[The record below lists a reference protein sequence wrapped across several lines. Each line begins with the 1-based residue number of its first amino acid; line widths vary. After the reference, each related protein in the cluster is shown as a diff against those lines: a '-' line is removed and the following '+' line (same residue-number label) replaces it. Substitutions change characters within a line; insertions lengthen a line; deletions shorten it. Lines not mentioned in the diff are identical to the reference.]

1 MSRQYRDDHPALD
14 THLSVLEGAAMDAFD
29 AGWDAYPPGARCIV
43 RSQRYGHPPVE
54 REALIVSTTVHLH
67 MSVNGRPWASIN
79 VRTKNL
85 KTGKYRVFYPS
96 VEFAGKPSIRVIGG
110 QP

>member
-1 MSRQYRDDHPALD
+1 MSRQYRDDHTTLD
-14 THLSVLEGAAMDAFD
+14 ARLSALEGAAMDAFE

-43 RSQRYGHPPVE
+43 RSQRYGHQPVE

-67 MSVNGRPWASIN
+67 LTVNGKPWALIN

-96 VEFAGKPSIRVIGG
+96 VEVDGKPSIRVKGG
-110 QP
+110 AV